1 MDEAEATLDGVG
13 AAEDGVKA
21 MWVEGAGATE
31 DGVGARWVE
40 GVGATED
47 GVGVTE
53 FCAVARW

>member
-1 MDEAEATLDGVG
+1 MG